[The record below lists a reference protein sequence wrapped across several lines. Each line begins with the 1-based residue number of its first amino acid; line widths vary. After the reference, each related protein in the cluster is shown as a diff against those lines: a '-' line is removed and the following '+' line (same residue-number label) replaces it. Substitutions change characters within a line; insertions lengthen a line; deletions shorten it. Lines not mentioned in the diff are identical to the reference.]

1 MLRGF
6 RVTAKPLRVGLIGL
20 GAQGRTHISC
30 LLQLDQG
37 LARSVGLCDLSA
49 TTLATAGEHVPDA
62 RTETDYRRLL
72 DSVALDLVIIST
84 MPHSHEEICCATF
97 EHGIHV
103 LCEKPFAPDAGQVR
117 RILDAADHHGCQVQL
132 GTNMRYMPRA
142 THLRALIGSGR
153 IGTPLQCLVRGVQG
167 NPPLWG
173 MHHHRAASGG
183 GVLAASTLHN
193 LDLAMWI
200 SGSPS
205 PVSVCATMHTQ
216 FPAKRGKLMPADS
229 PGSYDVED
237 LLAALVRFD
246 DGSTFLIE
254 GNWCEDVKPTRVG
267 FELVTTKGTVG
278 SNPFFVARDVDGEP
292 VDETPALPANDWSQS
307 IRDQN
312 LDVITRIL
320 EERPLEMHDAHQ
332 LLSLQRVID
341 GCYESAS
348 RGREVACG

>member
-1 MLRGF
+1 M
-6 RVTAKPLRVGLIGL
+6 TAKPLRVGLIGL
-20 GAQGRTHISC
+20 GAQGRAHISC
-30 LLQLDQG
+30 LLQLEQS
-37 LARSVGLCDLSA
+37 LARIVALCDLSA
-49 TTLATAGEHVPDA
+49 ATLAAAAERVPDA

-84 MPHSHEEICCATF
+84 MPNTHEQICCAAF
-97 EHGIHV
+97 EHGIHA
-103 LCEKPFAPDAGQVR
+103 LCEKPLAHDAGQVR
-117 RILDAADHHGCQVQL
+117 RILDAAAHHGCQVQL
-132 GTNMRYMPRA
+132 GTNTRYMPQA
-142 THLRALIGSGR
+142 AHLRALIASGR
-153 IGTPLQCLVRGVQG
+153 IGAPLQCLVRGVQG
-167 NPPLWG
+167 KPPLWG
-173 MHHHRAASGG
+173 MHHHRAVAGG
-183 GVLAASTLHN
+183 GVFAATTLHN

-216 FPAKRGKLMPADS
+216 FPAKRGKLMPAES
-229 PGSYDVED
+229 PVSYDVED

-254 GNWCEDVKPTRVG
+254 GNWCEDVKPSRVG
-267 FELVTTKGTVG
+267 FELVTTRGTVG
-278 SNPFFVARDVDGEP
+278 SNPFFVTRDVDGEL
-292 VDETPALPANDWSQS
+292 VDETPALPANNWSRS

-341 GCYESAS
+341 GCYESAA
-348 RGREVACG
+348 RGREVACD